1 MLSANKVLI
10 ESKCTVDGKEIA
22 GFRAMFNTDAPEEMS
37 LLPYQIDKV
46 ACKEH
51 RDTVRTDQ
59 AAFEDYAYSIQDNF
73 MCNTENGGKE

>member
-10 ESKCTVDGKEIA
+10 ESKCTVEGKEIA

-46 ACKEH
+46 ACKDH
-51 RDTVRTDQ
+51 RDIVRADQ

-73 MCNTENGGKE
+73 MHNTENGGKE